1 MSRKREMACGVDVY
15 DKFIVATRAE
25 GHEYPTFLIRWPMVS
40 LIFWS
45 QQLHYHHQNINKE
58 RLTTKI

>member
-25 GHEYPTFLIRWPMVS
+25 GHEYPDFFDKVADG
-40 LIFWS
+40 
-45 QQLHYHHQNINKE
+45 
-58 RLTTKI
+58 